1 MSETVFTEVR
11 YDLATLAKFISLGEI
26 GLPDI
31 QRPFVWKNTKIRNLF
46 DSMYRG
52 FPIGYLLFW
61 QNASLGNSRA
71 IGDEAKQKVPKLLI
85 VDGQQRLTSLYAVIQ
100 GIPVIRENYQSEKI
114 EIAFNPL
121 TEKFEVADA
130 AIRKDKS
137 YIPNISQLWS
147 KDTDIFHIVDSY
159 IEGLKSVR
167 ELTSD
172 EVKTVKKS
180 ITKLNGLLSYP
191 FTALELAANINE
203 EQVSEVFVRINSEG
217 KKLEQADFILTL
229 MSVFWDAGRT
239 ELETFCREARMPST
253 GRPTPFN
260 HFIQPSP
267 DQLLRVSVGVA
278 FKRARLQNVYSILRG
293 KDLATE
299 EFSPEKREEQF
310 AVLKKAQERV
320 LNLQYWHDFFK
331 AIKQAG
337 YRSGDWISSENNL
350 LFSYTLY
357 LIGRTEYAV
366 DEFKLRE
373 ALAKWFFMS
382 SLTARFSSSPESK
395 MEFDLARFREVKN
408 EDEFIKVLEKIC
420 DDVLA
425 NDFWTITLPNQLA
438 TSSPKSPALF
448 AYNAALNLLDAKVLF
463 SKHKIS
469 ELADPSVFAN
479 RSDFER
485 HHLFPKEYLKS
496 IGFSEVRDTNQ
507 IANYAFVEWGDNAAI
522 GKNAPKIY
530 LPSYR
535 QRFSGQ
541 DLQKMYHWHALP
553 DNWEELDY
561 QDFLGKRRDLI
572 SKIIKEA
579 YALLNKSPVPT
590 AEGKELS
597 VAAIIAEGESYNLE
611 FKSSLRVN
619 LHTNQKDPRMEMSC
633 IKTIAGFLNGKGGTL
648 LIGVKDDG
656 ETIGLDA
663 DGFQN
668 EDKMLLHLTNLIRDK
683 ISPQHMMYIHP
694 HFIELDGKRVLSVEC
709 NSSKSPVYVKDENL
723 EKFFIRTG
731 ASTSELSV
739 SQTQEFIRQ
748 KFA

>member
-1 MSETVFTEVR
+1 
-11 YDLATLAKFISLGEI
+11 
-26 GLPDI
+26 
-31 QRPFVWKNTKIRNLF
+31 
-46 DSMYRG
+46 
-52 FPIGYLLFW
+52 
-61 QNASLGNSRA
+61 
-71 IGDEAKQKVPKLLI
+71 
-85 VDGQQRLTSLYAVIQ
+85 
-100 GIPVIRENYQSEKI
+100 SEKI

-137 YIPNISQLWS
+137 YISNISQLWS

-172 EVKTVKKS
+172 EVKIVKKS

-253 GRPTPFN
+253 GKPTPFN

-293 KDLATE
+293 KDLETE

-310 AVLKKAQERV
+310 AILKKAQERV

-357 LIGRTEYAV
+357 LIGRTEYAI

-395 MEFDLARFREVKN
+395 MEYDLARFRQVKN
-408 EDEFIKVLEKIC
+408 GDEFIKVLEKIC

-469 ELADPSVFAN
+469 ELADPSVHAN

-496 IGFSEVRDTNQ
+496 IGVSEVRDTNQ
-507 IANYAFVEWGDNAAI
+507 IANYAFVEWGDNSAI

-535 QRFSGQ
+535 QRHSGQ

-579 YALLNKSPVPT
+579 YSLLNKSPAP
-590 AEGKELS
+590 AAGGKEVS

-656 ETIGLDA
+656 ETIGIDA

-668 EDKMLLHLTNLIRDK
+668 EDKMLLHLTNLIKDK

-709 NSSKSPVYVKDENL
+709 NSSKSPVYVKDDNT

-731 ASTSELSV
+731 ASTSELSA